1 MMKAGNNMKRLQQF
15 WVAVKRLWKKVHMN
29 QIILLALSLVVLG
42 VLGFFTYFASTVN
55 VGSLKKGLSQ
65 STAIYDKDG
74 DLASKISA
82 NRTEGVSVKQVPDNL
97 KNAVVAI
104 EDHRF
109 YEHGGF
115 DIRGTV
121 SAFFKN
127 VAAGGVTA
135 GGSTITQQLTKN
147 ALLSPERTYKRK
159 IEELFLSVKIEKY
172 YSKDDILQ
180 MYLNQIY
187 FGHGAWGV
195 QNASRKYFGKDVQN
209 VDLSEAATLA
219 GIINAPSALDPYKH
233 MDRAIERRNVVLGAM
248 KKYGYI
254 TNNQYKK
261 AVNEKL
267 VLKDTGGDPLKG
279 KYPYYVDA
287 VLNEAINR
295 YGLTQD
301 DILTR
306 GYRIY
311 TEMDQNIQSGL
322 EHVYQNDS
330 LFPSGRAGD
339 LVQSGGILLDPK
351 SGGVRGLVG
360 GRGQKV
366 FRGFN
371 RATQLQRQPGSTM
384 KPLAVYTPALEEGYT
399 ANSSLK
405 DEQMTFGDYAPKNYN
420 GQYLGEVP
428 MYKAVEDSINLPAVW
443 LLNEI
448 GIDKGMDA
456 SKRFGIP
463 LTKKDRNLGLAL
475 GGLHKGVSPMQMA
488 DAFSAFANGGKRYDA
503 HIITKIVGP
512 TGNIIAE
519 RKPKETDVTSKKVA
533 DDMTSMLLN
542 VVDTGTGRGVR
553 VPGYTIAGKTGST
566 QSSYSSN
573 GTTDQW
579 FVGYTPN
586 LVGAVWIGYDK
597 TDAQHYLSGLS
608 SQGVVPVFQAVMQNT
623 LKYTK
628 PGQFDVQSVNAILA
642 GKKDNQS
649 FIDKA
654 EEIDKKLKEGAKK
667 LKDKIE
673 EHKSKWKD
681 LTDQFKKKWKELRG
695 NK

>member
-1 MMKAGNNMKRLQQF
+1 MERLQQF
-15 WVAVKRLWKKVHMN
+15 WTAVKRLWKKAHMN
-29 QIILLALSLVVLG
+29 QIILLAASLFLLG
-42 VLGFFTYFASTVN
+42 FLGFFAYFASTVN
-55 VGSLKKGLSQ
+55 IGSLKKGLSQ

-82 NRTEGVSVKQVPDNL
+82 NRIDGVAIKQVPTNL
-97 KNAVVAI
+97 KNAVVSI

-109 YEHGGF
+109 YEHSGF
-115 DIRGTV
+115 DVKGMT

-127 VAAGGVTA
+127 IAAGGVTA

-159 IEELFLSVKIEKY
+159 VEELFLAVKIEKY

-195 QNASRKYFGKDVQN
+195 QNASRKYFGKNVEN

-219 GIINAPSALDPYKH
+219 GIINAPSALDPYRH
-233 MDRAIERRNVVLGAM
+233 MDKAIERRNVVLGAM

-254 TNNQYKK
+254 TKEQYNK

-267 VLKDTGGDPLKG
+267 VLKDAGGDSLKG

-287 VLNEAINR
+287 VLDEATKR

-301 DILTR
+301 EILTR

-311 TEMDQNIQSGL
+311 TEMDQNIQSAL
-322 EHVYQNDS
+322 ERVYKNDAV
-330 LFPSGRAGD
+330 FPAGRGGD
-339 LVQSGGILLDPK
+339 LVQSGGILLDPH
-351 SGGVRGLVG
+351 SGGIRALVG
-360 GRGQKV
+360 GRGEKV

-384 KPLAVYTPALEEGYT
+384 KPLAVYTPALEEGYS

-405 DEQMTFGDYAPKNYN
+405 DEQMTFGNYAPKNYN

-456 SKRFGIP
+456 VKRFGIP
-463 LTKKDRNLGLAL
+463 LSKEDRNLGLAL
-475 GGLHKGVSPMQMA
+475 GGLRKGVSPLEMA
-488 DAFSAFANGGKRYDA
+488 EAFSVFANDGKRYDG
-503 HIITKIVGP
+503 HIIKKIVGP
-512 TGNIIAE
+512 TGNIIKE

-533 DDMTSMLLN
+533 DEMTSMLLN
-542 VVDTGTGRGVR
+542 VVETGTGRGVN

-566 QSSYSSN
+566 QTSYSSS

-586 LVGAVWIGYDK
+586 IVGAIWIGYDK
-597 TDAQHYLSGLS
+597 SDSTHYLSGLS
-608 SQGVVPVFQAVMQNT
+608 SQGVVPIFQAVMQNT

-628 PGQFDVQSVNAILA
+628 PGKFDVQSVNTIQ
-642 GKKDNQS
+642 KNKENQS
-649 FIDKA
+649 LMDKA
-654 EEIDKKLKEGAKK
+654 EEFDKKLREGTNK

-673 EHKSKWKD
+673 KQKGKWKE
-681 LTDQFKKKWKELRG
+681 LEEHLKKKWKEFRG
-695 NK
+695 H

>member
-1 MMKAGNNMKRLQQF
+1 MERLQQF
-15 WVAVKRLWKKVHMN
+15 WTAVKRLWKKAHLN
-29 QIILLALSLVVLG
+29 QILLLVLSLF
-42 VLGFFTYFASTVN
+42 VLGFLGFFAYIASTAN
-55 VGSLKKGLSQ
+55 VESLKKGLAQ
-65 STAIYDKDG
+65 STEILDKDG
-74 DLASKISA
+74 DQASKISA
-82 NRTEGVSVKQVPDNL
+82 NRNEGVSIKHVPKNL

-109 YEHGGF
+109 YEHNGF
-115 DIRGTV
+115 DVKGMA

-127 VAAGGVTA
+127 IAAGGITA

-159 IEELFLSVKIEKY
+159 IEEIFLAVKIEKY
-172 YSKDDILQ
+172 YSKDEILQ

-219 GIINAPSALDPYKH
+219 GIVNAPSALDPYKH
-233 MDRAIERRNVVLGAM
+233 MDRSISRRNVVLGAM
-248 KKYGYI
+248 KKYGMI
-254 TNNQYKK
+254 TSDQYNN

-267 VLKDTGGDPLKG
+267 VLRDKGGDPLKG

-287 VLNEAINR
+287 VLAEAIGR

-301 DILTR
+301 EILTR

-311 TEMDQNIQSGL
+311 TEMDQNIQSSL
-322 EHVYQNDS
+322 ENVYNNNS
-330 LFPSGRAGD
+330 IFPAGSGGQM
-339 LVQSGGILLDPK
+339 VQSGAILLDPK
-351 SGGVRGLVG
+351 NGGVRALVG
-360 GRGQKV
+360 GRGEKV

-371 RATQLQRQPGSTM
+371 RATQLVRQPGSTM

-399 ANSSLK
+399 ANSPLK
-405 DEQMTFGDYAPKNYN
+405 DEQMTFGNYSPKNYN
-420 GQYLGEVP
+420 GQYQGEVP

-443 LLNEI
+443 LLNKI
-448 GIDKGMDA
+448 GIEKGMDA
-456 SKRFGIP
+456 VKRFGIP
-463 LTKKDRNLGLAL
+463 LKKEDRNLGLAL
-475 GGLHKGVSPMQMA
+475 GGLHKGVSPLQMA
-488 DAFSAFANGGKRYDA
+488 DAFSTFANDGKRYDG

-512 TGNIIAE
+512 TGNIIAARNE
-519 RKPKETDVTSKKVA
+519 KETRVTSKKTA

-542 VVDTGTGRGVR
+542 VVETGTGSGVR

-566 QSSYSSN
+566 QSSYSAN

-586 LVGAVWIGYDK
+586 IVGAVWMGYDK
-597 TDAQHYLSGLS
+597 TDQQHYLSGLS

-628 PGQFDVQSVNAILA
+628 PGQFDVQSVNAIMQA
-642 GKKDNQS
+642 KNKKDHSLIN
-649 FIDKA
+649 KA
-654 EEIDKKLKEGAKK
+654 EEFNKKIQKSAEKLKENVEKNKG
-667 LKDKIE
+667 
-673 EHKSKWKD
+673 KWKKFEEN
-681 LTDQFKKKWKELRG
+681 LKKKWKEYKG
-695 NK
+695 H